1 MSSKLVDTLT
11 TLKHVQ
17 KQFRDSPK
25 DYDVGFYNGMEL
37 VISMMEAR
45 PSFYVT
51 KGGSYKEEDV
61 DKYPEHF
68 L

>member
-1 MSSKLVDTLT
+1 MSSKLVDTIA
-11 TLKHVQ
+11 TLKQIQ
-17 KQFRDSPK
+17 KQCRDSSK

-37 VISMMEAR
+37 AISAMEAR
-45 PSFYVT
+45 PSFYIT

-61 DKYPEHF
+61 DKHPEYF

>member
-1 MSSKLVDTLT
+1 MSSKLVDTIN
-11 TLKHVQ
+11 TLKQIQ
-17 KQFRDSPK
+17 KQYRDSPM
-25 DYDVGFYNGMEL
+25 DYNVGFYNGMEL
-37 VISMMEAR
+37 VISAMEAR

-61 DKYPEHF
+61 DKYPEYF